1 VLAEAEASMGDG
13 ALPALLVLRAERS
26 AAAFLRGGLSA
37 WDRAGLD
44 EGAGASGAHRWSLRG
59 RRAIDGDP
67 YLALRL
73 DSWVQRAEDS
83 PPRAYR
89 LELLLGSGARGD
101 RLESFRWAD
110 EESLAG
116 AR

>member
-1 VLAEAEASMGDG
+1 MGDG

-37 WDRAGLD
+37 WERAGLD
-44 EGAGASGAHRWSLRG
+44 EGAGAAGTHRWSLRG

-73 DSWVQRAEDS
+73 SSGGLRAAYP
-83 PPRAYR
+83 PPRACR